1 MDLRTENRVPV
12 QRPVKLTVLGDQ
24 PQEFEAFLNNVSG
37 RGLRVV
43 VDAPVAPDSAVRVD
57 LDDSMILGEVCYCE
71 PCGNQWA
78 LGLEMEQ
85 SLSDLRGL
93 CQLVERLL
101 HEERRGQAE
110 PTSRRV
116 PPRN

>member
-24 PQEFEAFLNNVSG
+24 PQEFEAYLNNVSG

-43 VDAPVAPDSAVRVD
+43 MDAPVALDAAVRVD
-57 LDDSMILGEVCYCE
+57 LDDSIILGEVCYCE
-71 PCGNQWA
+71 PCGNRWA

-93 CQLVERLL
+93 CRLVERLL
-101 HEERRGQAE
+101 QEERRGQGE
-110 PTSRRV
+110 PTPAPV
-116 PPRN
+116 PPRT